1 MGRLITVLL
10 AACLSLSAVAADAIK
25 GERKEVFGDITVHY
39 NTFNSTFLTPD
50 IAKAAEL
57 IRSKNQGVIN
67 VSVIKD
73 GKPLIANVTGTVK
86 DLTSQ
91 SVPLNFRQVTERG
104 RSTTSRS
111 TRWSSRKPA
120 PLKSRCRTATRST
133 PSTSTKNSFPANDE
147 PHATRTGQP

>member
-91 SVPLNFRQVTERG
+91 SVPLNFRQVTEQG
-104 RSTTSRS
+104 AIYYIAQY
-111 TRWSSRKPA
+111 PV
-120 PLKSRCRTATRST
+120 
-133 PSTSTKNSFPANDE
+133 E
-147 PHATRTGQP
+147 QQETRTFEIKVQNGDKINTINFNQELFPGE

>member
-1 MGRLITVLL
+1 MGRLALL
-10 AACLSLSAVAADAIK
+10 LLTACLSASAMAADVIK
-25 GERKEVFGDITVHY
+25 GERKETFGDVTVHY

-57 IRSKNQGVIN
+57 VRSKNQGVIN

-91 SVPLNFRQVTERG
+91 SVPLNFRQITEQG
-104 RSTTSRS
+104 AIYYIAQY
-111 TRWSSRKPA
+111 PV
-120 PLKSRCRTATRST
+120 
-133 PSTSTKNSFPANDE
+133 E
-147 PHATRTGQP
+147 QQETRTFEINVQNGDKINTINFNQELFPGE

>member
-25 GERKEVFGDITVHY
+25 GERKEVFGDVTVHY
-39 NTFNSTFLTPD
+39 NTFNSTFLTPE

-57 IRSKNQGVIN
+57 VRSKNQGVIN

-73 GKPLIANVTGTVK
+73 GKPLIANVTGTIK

-91 SVPLNFRQVTERG
+91 SVTLNFRQVTEQG
-104 RSTTSRS
+104 AIYYIAQY
-111 TRWSSRKPA
+111 PV
-120 PLKSRCRTATRST
+120 
-133 PSTSTKNSFPANDE
+133 E
-147 PHATRTGQP
+147 QQETRTFEIKVQNGDKINTINFNQELFPGE

>member
-1 MGRLITVLL
+1 MSRLALL
-10 AACLSLSAVAADAIK
+10 LLTACLSASALAADVIK
-25 GERKEVFGDITVHY
+25 GERKETFGDVTVHY
-39 NTFNSTFLTPD
+39 NTFNSTFLQPD

-91 SVPLNFRQVTERG
+91 SVPLNFRQITEQG
-104 RSTTSRS
+104 AIYYIAQY
-111 TRWSSRKPA
+111 PV
-120 PLKSRCRTATRST
+120 
-133 PSTSTKNSFPANDE
+133 E
-147 PHATRTGQP
+147 QQETRTFEIKVQNGDTINTINFNQELFPGE

>member
-25 GERKEVFGDITVHY
+25 GERKEVFGDVTVHY

-73 GKPLIANVTGTVK
+73 GKPLIVNVTGTVK

-91 SVPLNFRQVTERG
+91 SVPLNFRQVTEQG
-104 RSTTSRS
+104 AIYYIAQY
-111 TRWSSRKPA
+111 PV
-120 PLKSRCRTATRST
+120 
-133 PSTSTKNSFPANDE
+133 E
-147 PHATRTGQP
+147 QQETRTFEIKVQNGDKINTINFNQELFPGE